1 MYSLMYYSTNL
12 PKEVM
17 GYPDFLY
24 PSEIK
29 ESFITSHQVLDFLR
43 SYADHFDLRPHIK
56 LQHEVIRVRPR
67 VDDWEVSAD
76 VMSVI
81 SCCCLAVVVIVVNV
95 NSFRLYSYIVIKL
108 VTLHINTICT
118 LSLFLICAGLCLGSR
133 QRHLRSGLL

>member
-1 MYSLMYYSTNL
+1 MYCSTNL

-17 GYPDFLY
+17 GYPDYLY

-81 SCCCLAVVVIVVNV
+81 SCCCLVAVVVVVNV
-95 NSFRLYSYIVIKL
+95 NSFRLYIVIKL

-118 LSLFLICAGLCLGSR
+118 LSFSFIYAGLCLGSR